1 MSTDPGTTDSPGSAS
16 GHSEA
21 SLTPRAPSA
30 WQRKG
35 TVIMATLLFSL
46 LAFAS
51 TTQTWLTVILPQDAV
66 QTPNLDIP
74 GSDAATAVT
83 AFALVSLAAAL
94 AVSIAGRIARILV
107 VAILLIA
114 GVGIVWNSLL
124 VVADPTGAAA
134 PAIGEAI
141 GVSTGSGAT
150 LALTAFPWLAAT
162 AGVLL
167 TVTAVWMLLASRG
180 WNRSKRYEKV
190 TEENSSA
197 RKTTA
202 HSDEIDSWDQL
213 TKGKDPTT

>member
-1 MSTDPGTTDSPGSAS
+1 MSTDPGTPPTTDKNPS
-16 GHSEA
+16 
-21 SLTPRAPSA
+21 TPAAPSA

-35 TVIMATLLFSL
+35 TVILATVLFSL
-46 LAFAS
+46 IAFAS
-51 TTQTWLTVILPQDAV
+51 TTQTGLTVILPQDAV
-66 QTPNLDIP
+66 QTPDLQIP

-83 AFALVSLAAAL
+83 AFALVALAAAL

-124 VVADPTGAAA
+124 VVTDPTGAAA

-141 GVSTGSGAT
+141 GVSTDSGAELIPT
-150 LALTAFPWLAAT
+150 LFPWLAAV
-162 AGVLL
+162 AGLL
-167 TVTAVWMLLASRG
+167 LIGTAVWMLIAGRS

-190 TEENSSA
+190 ADGNPSA

>member
-1 MSTDPGTTDSPGSAS
+1 MSTEPGTPDKAAPPS
-16 GHSEA
+16 
-21 SLTPRAPSA
+21 PSA

-35 TVIMATLLFSL
+35 TVILATVMFSL
-46 LAFAS
+46 AAFAS

-66 QTPNLDIP
+66 QTPDLQIP

-83 AFALVSLAAAL
+83 AFALVALAAAL

-114 GVGIVWNSLL
+114 GVGIVWNSIR

-141 GVSTGSGAT
+141 GVSTGSGAE
-150 LALTAFPWLAAT
+150 LILTVFPWLAAG

-167 TVTAVWMLLASRG
+167 IGTAAWMLIAGRS
-180 WNRSKRYEKV
+180 WNRSTRYEKV
-190 TEENSSA
+190 AAENPA
-197 RKTTA
+197 APKTTA

-213 TKGKDPTT
+213 TKGKDPTS

>member
-1 MSTDPGTTDSPGSAS
+1 MSTSSGTPHTTGPNHGS
-16 GHSEA
+16 
-21 SLTPRAPSA
+21 TPAAPRG

-35 TVIMATLLFSL
+35 TVILATVLFSL
-46 LAFAS
+46 IAFAS

-66 QTPNLDIP
+66 QTPDLQIP

-83 AFALVSLAAAL
+83 AFALVALAAAL

-107 VAILLIA
+107 VAILFIA

-141 GVSTGSGAT
+141 GVSTDSDAGLVLT
-150 LALTAFPWLAAT
+150 LFPWLAAF
-162 AGVLL
+162 AGLGLVGA
-167 TVTAVWMLLASRG
+167 AVWMLLAGRS
-180 WNRSKRYEKV
+180 WNRSMRYEKV
-190 TEENSSA
+190 ADADSPV

-213 TKGKDPTT
+213 TKGKDPTS

>member
-1 MSTDPGTTDSPGSAS
+1 MSTDPGTTDGQASSS
-16 GHSEA
+16 GHSKA
-21 SLTPRAPSA
+21 SATPKAPSA

-35 TVIMATLLFSL
+35 TVILATVLFSL

-66 QTPNLDIP
+66 QTPNLTIP

-150 LALTAFPWLAAT
+150 LALTVFPWLAAA

-190 TEENSSA
+190 ADENPSA
-197 RKTTA
+197 RKSTA

>member
-1 MSTDPGTTDSPGSAS
+1 MSTEPETSDSTRP
-16 GHSEA
+16 
-21 SLTPRAPSA
+21 TAPSA

-35 TVIMATLLFSL
+35 TVILATVMFSL
-46 LAFAS
+46 AAFAS

-66 QTPNLDIP
+66 QTPDLQIP

-83 AFALVSLAAAL
+83 AFALVALAAAL
-94 AVSIAGRIARILV
+94 AVSIAGRIARVLV

-114 GVGIVWNSLL
+114 GVGIVWNSIR

-141 GVSTGSGAT
+141 GVSTGSGAE
-150 LALTAFPWLAAT
+150 LVLTVFPWLAAA

-167 TVTAVWMLLASRG
+167 VGTAVWMLIAGRS
-180 WNRSKRYEKV
+180 WNRSSRYEKV
-190 TEENSSA
+190 AAENPTA
-197 RKTTA
+197 PKTTA

-213 TKGKDPTT
+213 TKGKDPTS

>member
-1 MSTDPGTTDSPGSAS
+1 MSTTPLTTNEG
-16 GHSEA
+16 G
-21 SLTPRAPSA
+21 APQGQRA

-35 TVIMATLLFSL
+35 TVILATVLLSL
-46 LAFAS
+46 AAFAS

-66 QTPNLDIP
+66 QTPDLQIP

-83 AFALVSLAAAL
+83 AFALVALAAAL
-94 AVSIAGRIARILV
+94 AVSIAGRIARVLV

-114 GVGIVWNSLL
+114 GVGITWNSLL
-124 VVADPTGAAA
+124 VIADPTGAAA

-141 GVSTGSGAT
+141 GVSTNSGAE
-150 LALTAFPWLAAT
+150 LILSAFPWLAAV

-167 TVTAVWMLLASRG
+167 IATAVWMLLAGRS
-180 WNRSKRYEKV
+180 WNRSTRYDKV
-190 TEENSSA
+190 TAENPTA

-213 TKGKDPTT
+213 TKGKDPTG